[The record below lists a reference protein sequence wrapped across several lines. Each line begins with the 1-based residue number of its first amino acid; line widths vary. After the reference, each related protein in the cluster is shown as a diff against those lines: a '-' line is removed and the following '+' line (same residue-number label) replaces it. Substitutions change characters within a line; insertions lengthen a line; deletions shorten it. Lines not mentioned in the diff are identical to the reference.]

1 MERDATPLA
10 ADVAIVGEHIAEVG
24 EVAPRPG
31 DRVLDAAGCAV
42 LPGFV
47 QTHVHLCQ
55 TLFRGLADDLRLLD
69 WLRLK
74 IWPFEAAHTP
84 ASLRASA
91 RLGLAELLCGGTT
104 TVLDMG
110 TVRHTGV
117 LFETAVESGIR
128 YLGGKCM
135 MDDPS
140 VHPGLREGTSDSL
153 GEAGEL
159 ARTWDGRA
167 GGRIRYAWAPR
178 FALSCTAD
186 LLAGVRERRAGLLV
200 HTHAA
205 EQVDEVAEVL
215 RLRGARNVTYFDQL
229 GLTGERLCLAHC
241 VHLDEAEIETL
252 SRTGTRVLHCPSA
265 NLKLGSGLADVAR
278 LKRAGVRISLGADGA
293 PCNNRLD
300 QFAEMRAAAQIAAL
314 ASGPGALT
322 ATQLLRMATRDGA
335 EALGLATVGSLTPG
349 WQADLQV
356 ISLSGVHLQPDLAPL
371 ASRLVYAATP
381 ADVRDVFVA
390 GRQLV
395 ANHRLQVWPGAEV
408 AAEARSEAPALAAR
422 SGV

>member
-1 MERDATPLA
+1 MESDAIPLP
-10 ADVAIVGEHIAEVG
+10 ADVAIVGECIAEIG
-24 EVAPRPG
+24 DVAPRPG
-31 DRVLDAAGCAV
+31 DRVIDAAGCAV

-55 TLFRGLADDLRLLD
+55 SLFRGFADDLRLLD

-74 IWPFEAAHTP
+74 IWPFEAAHTS

-91 RLGLAELLCGGTT
+91 RLGIAELLRGGTT
-104 TVLDMG
+104 TILDMG

-117 LFETAVESGIR
+117 LFETAAESGIR

-140 VHPGLREGTSDSL
+140 VPPGLREGTDDSL
-153 GEAGEL
+153 GEAEEL
-159 ARTWDGRA
+159 ARTWNGRA

-178 FALSCTAD
+178 FALSCTAN

-265 NLKLGSGLADVAR
+265 NLKLGSGLADIAR
-278 LKRAGVRISLGADGA
+278 LKRAGVRVSLGADGA

-300 QFAEMRAAAQIAAL
+300 QFAEMRAAAQVAAV
-314 ASGPGALT
+314 ASGPGALS
-322 ATQLLRMATRDGA
+322 AAQVLRMATRDGA

-356 ISLSGVHLQPDLAPL
+356 ISLAGLHLQPDPAPL

-390 GRQLV
+390 GRQVV
-395 ANHRLQVWPGAEV
+395 AGHRLLVWPEAQITVE
-408 AAEARSEAPALAAR
+408 ASAEATALAAR
-422 SGV
+422 TGV